1 MRHPFERLVSAFQNK
16 VGFKK
21 TDVSQ
26 WAIYEKN
33 QVADNERQLWAEY
46 RALISA
52 QIGDTSFQSF
62 VKWLASKIN
71 QVVLVFTEVIRT
83 S

>member
-1 MRHPFERLVSAFQNK
+1 MNDLCLPIKTRL
-16 VGFKK
+16 GLKK
-21 TDVSQ
+21 QMCHSGQFTK
-26 WAIYEKN
+26 KN
-33 QVADNERQLWAEY
+33 QIADNERQLWAEY